1 MFLYP
6 PSNTDLKPERL
17 WNYELSWRHRP
28 GAFTYG
34 ANIFY
39 IKGDNMIQT
48 LPVDGRPR
56 NVNTGKIE
64 NMGVEALAE
73 FKLTTH
79 WRLQTN
85 HSWLHMVNKVV
96 GAPIYK
102 GYLGIGYS
110 RNRITANLGAQQLA
124 NLYTAVGSEQDKQSV
139 LLINASLDYRLFYN
153 LSLWARGENL
163 LAQHYEI
170 NAGFPMP
177 RATFMAG
184 VNINF

>member
-1 MFLYP
+1 
-6 PSNTDLKPERL
+6 
-17 WNYELSWRHRP
+17 
-28 GAFTYG
+28 
-34 ANIFY
+34 
-39 IKGDNMIQT
+39 
-48 LPVDGRPR
+48 
-56 NVNTGKIE
+56 
-64 NMGVEALAE
+64 
-73 FKLTTH
+73 
-79 WRLQTN
+79 
-85 HSWLHMVNKVV
+85 MVNKVV

-184 VNINF
+184 VNIKF